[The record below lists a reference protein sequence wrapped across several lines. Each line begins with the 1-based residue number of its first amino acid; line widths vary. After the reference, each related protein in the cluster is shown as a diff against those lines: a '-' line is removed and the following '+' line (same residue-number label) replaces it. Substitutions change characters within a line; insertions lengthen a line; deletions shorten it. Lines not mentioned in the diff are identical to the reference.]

1 MEMYDLFIKTK
12 GQQMIDQTPSR
23 SYADYIVFIIKNALK
38 DPNVDYEAILGHIDK
53 ISFDLD
59 KDGSFNSYKK
69 ILRLCD
75 KNGGQYEITVDKI

>member
-1 MEMYDLFIKTK
+1 
-12 GQQMIDQTPSR
+12 MIEQNTNR

-53 ISFDLD
+53 VVFDLD
-59 KDGSFNSYKK
+59 DNGSLNSYKK

-75 KNGGQYEITVDKI
+75 KNGSQYEITVDKI